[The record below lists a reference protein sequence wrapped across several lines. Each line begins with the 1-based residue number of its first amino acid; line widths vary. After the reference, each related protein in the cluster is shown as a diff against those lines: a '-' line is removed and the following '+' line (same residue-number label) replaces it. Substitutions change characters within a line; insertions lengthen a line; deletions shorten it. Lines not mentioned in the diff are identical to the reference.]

1 MPECMNNG
9 ILSLNVKK
17 LTNFALSL
25 ENKPKIT
32 VREFVFH
39 YAIYVFRY
47 LCIFEETNYPNMV
60 GLLPG
65 PILESKGMGAIFRKS
80 AKKGTFEEL
89 FV

>member
-1 MPECMNNG
+1 MNNG

-17 LTNFALSL
+17 LKNFALNL

-39 YAIYVFRY
+39 YAIYVFRC
-47 LCIFEETNYPNMV
+47 LCIFEEKNYPNMV

-65 PILESKGMGAIFRKS
+65 PILESKGMGAVFRKS
-80 AKKGTFEEL
+80 AKKGTF
-89 FV
+89 